1 METEHTRALSADD
14 RTAPIPVYFPTPS
27 SISLHPP
34 IHLIRP
40 PVGREGARNEIAAAD
55 TRVCIWLAFLCARR
69 RGTRGG

>member
-27 SISLHPP
+27 SISP
-34 IHLIRP
+34 IHLFRP

-55 TRVCIWLAFLCARR
+55 ARCVI
-69 RGTRGG
+69 G